1 MFELQVSIT
10 ASAVRNIS
18 KDSEGF
24 VDMGIISYIS
34 AHWLEWLFMIIASFA
49 AYGYRSVLKK
59 LKEEKARNEAIAE
72 GVQSLLRDSIVSA
85 YNRYQEKGYCPIY
98 AKESVKKI
106 YMAYHN
112 LGGNDVATSLYH
124 KLLAMQE
131 DNGDEDAK

>member
-1 MFELQVSIT
+1 
-10 ASAVRNIS
+10 
-18 KDSEGF
+18 
-24 VDMGIISYIS
+24 MGIISYIS